1 MVMSTTMSS
10 RTAWAVLALATG
22 ACLTMWL
29 LPQAR
34 NRRWRQLEA
43 PDDESWRVDEA
54 AEESF
59 PASDPPSFSAPAAAP
74 AIDR

>member
-1 MVMSTTMSS
+1 MITMSS
-10 RTAWAVLALATG
+10 RTALTLLAIAAG
-22 ACLTMWL
+22 AGLTML
-29 LPQAR
+29 LMPQAR
-34 NRRWRQLEA
+34 ARRWRQLESH
-43 PDDESWRVDEA
+43 DDESWRVDEA